1 MYKVLVVL
9 MMTPWFV
16 SAQFSVL
23 SESFDDYAIGDLV
36 STVGASNNWGLWT
49 GLDAESCVVS
59 GDEFV
64 SELNSGYVVDD
75 GTTSTRATWTWS
87 DYNEGKYSFS
97 ASVLVPEESTGGFI
111 GFHDSLGLEMPHSI
125 SLLGD
130 STMLFLDWEAFSY
143 LEVTGMTPG
152 WHTILVTF
160 DLDNLS
166 SEFIVDGVSAGIMST
181 SFGVTSGFGG
191 VEFGAYAYNPFTGQ
205 QPPGAYYIDDL
216 NLVDELSTIG
226 LETLNS
232 SKLTVLPNPSNGS
245 FTIDISTAEFT
256 RAKLTLTDMTG
267 TVVYSNIISNTGSLH
282 SIDTLLASGMYILSL
297 KDAEQ
302 QWSEKII
309 IK

>member
-1 MYKVLVVL
+1 MYKVLVLL

-23 SESFDDYAIGDLV
+23 SESFDDYTIGDLV

-49 GLDAESCVVS
+49 GLDAESCLVT

-87 DYNEGKYSFS
+87 EYLEGEYTFS
-97 ASVLVPEESTGGFI
+97 ANILVPEGSAGGFI

-143 LEVTGMTPG
+143 LEKNNITPG
-152 WHTILVTF
+152 WHEIKVTF
-160 DLDNLS
+160 DLDNVT
-166 SEFIVDGVSAGIMST
+166 SEFVFDDVSVGVMAT
-181 SFGVTSGFGG
+181 SFGTTYGFGG

-226 LETLNS
+226 FETLNN
-232 SKLTVLPNPSNGS
+232 SKLTVHPNPSYGS
-245 FTIDISTAEFT
+245 FTIDLGNTLVKNAE
-256 RAKLTLTDMTG
+256 LIITDMTG
-267 TVVYSNIISNTGSLH
+267 SVVYSNIISNTGSLL
-282 SIDTLLASGMYILSL
+282 SIDTLLGSGMYILSV

-302 QWSEKII
+302 YWSEKII